1 MEATLIRTA
10 SKLSLFAIL
19 LLAMTTS
26 AFAQATRTWVSGVGD
41 DVNPCSRTAPCKTFA
56 GAISK
61 TASGGEISVLDPGGF
76 GTVTITKPLT
86 IDGNGVV
93 ASILAAG
100 VPGITVNTAGAADT
114 VTIRNLS
121 INGSLQTANP
131 GTFGVR
137 IINGKNVN
145 IEHCAIWGFNRGVF
159 IDSGINSPRV
169 MIRNSIVRSNTE
181 GVGSIP
187 TSGTPLL
194 VIENSQI
201 DQNVGHGVNLAT
213 NTKMSAAGSS
223 FNFNGAGGVLAQ
235 ATSTEANLTRCDLNF
250 NANGIFAGNAGGIP
264 QIRLHECMITGN
276 TTNGIFLNGGTV
288 TAFSSNVIAG
298 NSGNNN
304 ASLTVAQ
311 Q

>member
-1 MEATLIRTA
+1 LIRTA
-10 SKLSLFAIL
+10 SKLSLLTIL
-19 LLAMTTS
+19 MLAMTTS
-26 AFAQATRTWVSGVGD
+26 VFAQATRTWVSGVGD

-76 GTVTITKPLT
+76 GTVTIIKPIT

-93 ASILAAG
+93 ASILG
-100 VPGITVNTAGAADT
+100 GGGPGITINTPGASDT
-114 VTIRNLS
+114 VTLRNLTL
-121 INGSLQTANP
+121 NGSLQTANP

-137 IINGKNVN
+137 IVNGKNVN
-145 IEHCAIWGFNRGVF
+145 IEHCTIWGWNRGIF
-159 IDSGINSPRV
+159 IDSGANSPRV
-169 MIRNSIVRSNTE
+169 MVRNSIVRSNTE
-181 GVGSIP
+181 GIGSIP

-194 VIENSQI
+194 AIENSQV

-235 ATSTEANLTRCDLNF
+235 ATTTEANLTRCDLNF
-250 NANGIFAGNAGGIP
+250 NANGIFAGNAGGAP

-288 TAFSSNVIAG
+288 TAYSSNMIAG
-298 NSGNNN
+298 NAGNN
-304 ASLTVAQ
+304 APTSSVLQ